1 MSLPCSL
8 HMANNLPVNREGL
21 SSLSL
26 FSFIF
31 FHCYYS
37 HNGTT
42 GEHDMFSL
50 FQDDPKSFR
59 VLVDRQCVGTIR
71 HRDDGLWKV
80 ENIAPS
86 YVSQSFK
93 NFVQAVS
100 VFGDYNWKSYISR
113 NTTYRPSTY
122 EPHRE
127 SVTRQRFALS

>member
-1 MSLPCSL
+1 ME
-8 HMANNLPVNREGL
+8 NNLPVNREGL

-71 HRDDGLWKV
+71 QRDDGLWKV

-100 VFGDYNWKSYISR
+100 VFGDYNWKSYMSR
-113 NTTYRPSTY
+113 NSTYRPSTY

>member
-1 MSLPCSL
+1 MI
-8 HMANNLPVNREGL
+8 NDLPVNREGL

-31 FHCYYS
+31 FSLLLRSY
-37 HNGTT
+37 GTM

-50 FQDDPKSFR
+50 FEDDPKSFR

-71 HRDDGLWKV
+71 QRDDGLWKV

-100 VFGDYNWKSYISR
+100 VFGDYNWKSYLSR
-113 NTTYRPSTY
+113 NSTYRPSTY